1 MKFSMGTTACAAVLT
16 LMSASAHAADAP
28 TAEVMHWWVSAG
40 ESAAVKQIANAYD
53 AAGGVWKDNAIAGG
67 EVAIPA
73 IISRITGG
81 NPPTAAQMPLGKQL
95 DDLVAQG
102 LLAPLDDYAK
112 ETDFLNNI
120 PEVFKKAVV
129 YPDGHMYALPIN
141 DHGHNW
147 VWYNK
152 QVLAD
157 AGAKEPVTWDD
168 MFAALDALKAKGNVV
183 PLAVGAQPWQLGQ
196 TFFSVLLT
204 KEGSDLY
211 FKLFR
216 DLDVDAVNTPEFKDA
231 VATFLKL
238 RDYSD
243 PGAANREWNVAAN
256 MVITGKAGFQFMGDW
271 AKGEYLAAGQTP
283 GKEFGCQILG
293 NGDGKQLFTVSSDAF
308 IFPVNKAPGQADAQK
323 LLAETMMSKD
333 VQIAF
338 NSKKGSV
345 PARLDVDTSKLDA
358 CAQLGVKILQDPD
371 QRIPSTDFLVSP
383 DMIGAERDLA
393 GQAWADPNYTVDQ
406 FVAAF
411 AKIIEAEKSS
421 R

>member
-1 MKFSMGTTACAAVLT
+1 MKFAKRLM
-16 LMSASAHAADAP
+16 MSATVVLSTLGVAHAEGP

-40 ESAAVKQIANAYD
+40 ESAAVKEVANGYTAG
-53 AAGGVWKDNAIAGG
+53 GGVWKDNAVAGG
-67 EVAIPA
+67 EVAIA
-73 IISRITGG
+73 NIISRITGG
-81 NPPTAAQMPLGKQL
+81 NPPTAAQMPLGKQI

-102 LLAPLDDYAK
+102 LLAPLDDAAK
-112 ETDFLNNI
+112 ASGFLDNI

-141 DHGHNW
+141 NHGHGW

-168 MFAALDALKAKGNVV
+168 MFAALDAIKAKGNAT

-196 TFFSVLLT
+196 TFITVLLT
-204 KEGSDLY
+204 KGGSGLYMKVFSDLDTEAV
-211 FKLFR
+211 KS
-216 DLDVDAVNTPEFKDA
+216 DAFKD
-231 VATFLKL
+231 VVNSFLKL

-243 PGAANREWNVAAN
+243 EGSANREWNVAAN
-256 MVITGKAGFQFMGDW
+256 MVITGKAGFHFMGDW

-283 GKEFGCQILG
+283 GKEFGCQLLG
-293 NGDGKQLFTVSSDAF
+293 NGDGVQNFIVASDAF
-308 IFPVNKAPGQADAQK
+308 IFPVNNAEGQADAQK

-338 NSKKGSV
+338 NAKKGSV
-345 PARLDVDTSKLDA
+345 PARLDVDVSKLDA
-358 CAQLGVKILQDPD
+358 CSQIGVNALQKPE
-371 QRIPSTDFLVSP
+371 QRIASVDFLNTP
-383 DMIGAERDLA
+383 DFIGAERDLA
-393 GQAWADPNYTVDQ
+393 AQAWADTSMDADK
-406 FVAAF
+406 F
-411 AKIIEAEKSS
+411 IEAFLKIVESEKAT

>member
-1 MKFSMGTTACAAVLT
+1 MKHSISAAALAAAVFCAA
-16 LMSASAHAADAP
+16 SAQAQE
-28 TAEVMHWWVSAG
+28 AEVMHWWTSAG
-40 ESAAVKQIANAYD
+40 ESAAVKQIADAYT
-53 AAGGVWKDNAIAGG
+53 AAGGTWKDNAIAGG

-81 NPPTAAQMPLGKQL
+81 QPPTAAQMPLGKQL

-102 LLAPLDDYAK
+102 LLASLDQYAAAS
-112 ETDFLNNI
+112 DNFLDNI
-120 PEVFKKAVV
+120 PEVFKTAVV
-129 YPDGHMYALPIN
+129 YPDGHMYAVPVN

-168 MFAALDALKAKGNVV
+168 MFAALDAIKAKGNAI
-183 PLAVGAQPWQLGQ
+183 PLAVGVQPWQMGQ

-216 DLDVDAVNTPEFKDA
+216 DLDVDAVKSPEFKDA
-231 VATFLKL
+231 VETYLKL

-243 PGAANREWNVAAN
+243 PGATNREWNVAAN
-256 MVITGKAGFQFMGDW
+256 MVITGKAGFHFMGDW
-271 AKGEYLAAGQTP
+271 AKGEYLAAGLTP

-308 IFPVNKAPGQADAQK
+308 IFPVNNAPGQADAQK
-323 LLAETMMSKD
+323 LLAETIMSKP

-338 NSKKGSV
+338 NAKKGSL
-345 PARLDVDTSKLDA
+345 PSRLDVDPKLLDA
-358 CAQLGVKILQDPD
+358 CSQIGIGILQKPD

-393 GQAWADPNYTVDQ
+393 AQAWADTSMTPDQ
-406 FVAAF
+406 FVDAF
-411 AKIIEAEKSS
+411 VKIVEAEKSM